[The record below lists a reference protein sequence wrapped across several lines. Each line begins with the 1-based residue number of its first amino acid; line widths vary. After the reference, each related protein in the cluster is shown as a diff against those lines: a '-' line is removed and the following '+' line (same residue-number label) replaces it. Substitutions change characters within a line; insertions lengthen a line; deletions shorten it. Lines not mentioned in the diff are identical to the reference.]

1 MAWRKPPEDD
11 IVATLSH
18 EELDA
23 FKADGGWSADPV
35 ELLCRRA
42 SALVR
47 DYLRTNGNVRMS
59 PVEGE
64 IPEGCISPA
73 MDYLAF
79 DVLKRFRL
87 TVTQER
93 KEARAAAIAYFEK
106 IAAGKLQPE
115 SYGASEAAATG
126 GPAIEVVTSSR
137 RRADARRLEGL

>member
-1 MAWRKPPEDD
+1 MAWRKPTEDD
-11 IVATLSH
+11 IIATLSR

-23 FKADGGWSADPV
+23 YKTDAGFTSDPV

-42 SALVR
+42 AALVR

-59 PVEGE
+59 PNEGE

-79 DVLKRFRL
+79 DVLKRFG
-87 TVTQER
+87 VSITQER
-93 KEARAAAIAYFEK
+93 KDARAAALAYLEK

-115 SYGASEAAATG
+115 SYGSAEEAPTG
-126 GPAIEVVTSSR
+126 GPAVEIVVTSR
-137 RRADARRLEGL
+137 HRMDAHSLEGL